1 MRKQYQTAHNRKKH
15 KTILEKDVLGT
26 KIKYVLYFGF
36 VGFVSNVE
44 VKESTHTVV

>member
-1 MRKQYQTAHNRKKH
+1 MQKQYQTAYHRKIH
-15 KTILEKDVLGT
+15 KTTLEKDVFDT